1 MRAALWLISLFA
13 LAAAAAWLAGHNQG
27 TVTLFLSPYRIDLSL
42 NLVLLVLGLVVLV
55 VVLAQQALS
64 ALLSLPQ
71 QAQRWRLQQKERAA
85 HAAMLDSI
93 SQFTAGR
100 FLRARKSAQTALEKE
115 ALLSEAGLELDHAVA
130 LRTLAHIMAAESA
143 HALQDRD
150 VRQTH
155 WQDALVAAKAAP
167 SLESRTLNDGIQL
180 RAARWLLDDRDA
192 SASLALLQTL
202 PSATTRRTVAM
213 RLQLKA
219 ARLAGQPA
227 QALDTAVLLAK
238 HRAFTPAAA
247 DSLVRSL
254 ILTWLSH
261 THDADAVQ
269 RLWFKLSPAQRAMPD
284 LAAEVAL
291 RFMSFGGAGMTARQ
305 WLQALWESLPLQKS
319 SPWTPDQWVRM
330 VQALEASWADPN
342 AQASDARSWLARI
355 EAAQQAQPQDPLWQ
369 YLAGMMCMRH
379 QLWGKAQ
386 GLLSQSV
393 KGLQAP
399 ALKRKAW
406 CALAELA
413 EQRQDLPAAT
423 AAWKQAANLGQS

>member
-13 LAAAAAWLAGHNQG
+13 LAAAAAWLAGNNPG

-71 QAQRWRLQQKERAA
+71 QAQRWRMQQKERAA
-85 HAAMLDSI
+85 HAAMLESI
-93 SQFTAGR
+93 SQFMAGR

-115 ALLSEAGLELDHAVA
+115 ALLSEAGLKLEHAVS

-143 HALQDRD
+143 HALQDREI
-150 VRQTH
+150 RHTH
-155 WQDALVAAKAAP
+155 WQAALVAAKEAP
-167 SLESRTLNDGIQL
+167 SFESRTLNEGIQL

-192 SASLALLQTL
+192 PASLALLQTL
-202 PSATTRRTVAM
+202 PAATARRMVAM

-269 RLWFKLSPAQRAMPD
+269 RLWLKLSPAQRGMPD
-284 LAAEVAL
+284 LAAEAAL
-291 RFMSFGGAGMTARQ
+291 RFLSLGGAGVTARP
-305 WLQALWESLPLQKS
+305 WLQPLWEPLQAQKS
-319 SPWTPDQWVRM
+319 SPWTPDQLARM
-330 VQALEASWADPN
+330 AQALQVSWAD
-342 AQASDARSWLARI
+342 AQASDARPWLARV
-355 EAAQQAQPQDPLWQ
+355 EAAQQAQPQDPIWQ
-369 YLAGMMCMRH
+369 YLAGMLCLRH

-386 GLLSQSV
+386 GLLAQSV

-399 ALKRKAW
+399 ALKRQAW

-413 EQRQDLPAAT
+413 EQRQDLSAAA
-423 AAWKQAANLGQS
+423 AAWKQAANVVPS

>member
-1 MRAALWLISLFA
+1 MRAALWLITLFA

-55 VVLAQQALS
+55 IVLAQQALS

-71 QAQRWRLQQKERAA
+71 QAHRWRLQQKERAA
-85 HAAMLDSI
+85 HAAMLDAI
-93 SQFTAGR
+93 SQFMAGR
-100 FLRARKSAQTALEKE
+100 FLRARKAAQNTLDKE

-130 LRTLAHIMAAESA
+130 LRSLAHLMAAESA

-155 WQDALVAAKAAP
+155 FQAALAAAKQAP
-167 SLESRTLNDGIQL
+167 SVESRTLNDGIQL
-180 RAARWLLDDRDA
+180 RAARWLLDDRNA
-192 SASLALLQTL
+192 PASLALLQTL
-202 PSATTRRTVAM
+202 PSATARRMVAM

-261 THDADAVQ
+261 THDADSVQ
-269 RLWFKLSPAQRAMPD
+269 RLWLKLSPKQRAMPD
-284 LAAEVAL
+284 MVAEAAL
-291 RFMSFGGAGMTARQ
+291 RFLSVGGAGSTART
-305 WLQALWESLPLQKS
+305 WLQPLWEPLQSNKS
-319 SPWTPDQWVRM
+319 SLWTSDQLARM
-330 VQALEASWADPN
+330 VQALDASWADAPV
-342 AQASDARSWLARI
+342 SEARTWLARV
-355 EAAQQAQPQDPLWQ
+355 EAAQQAQPQDPRWQ
-369 YLAGMMCMRH
+369 FLAGMLFLRH

-386 GLLSQSV
+386 GFLSQSV
-393 KGLQAP
+393 KGLQTP
-399 ALKRKAW
+399 ALKRQAW

-413 EQRQDLPAAT
+413 EQRQDFPAAT
-423 AAWKQAANLGQS
+423 AAWKQAAKVDPS

>member
-13 LAAAAAWLAGHNQG
+13 LAAAAAWLAGNNQG

-42 NLVLLVLGLVVLV
+42 NLVLLVLGLAVLV
-55 VVLAQQALS
+55 LVLAQQALS

-71 QAQRWRLQQKERAA
+71 QAQRWRLQQKERSA

-93 SQFTAGR
+93 SQFMAGR
-100 FLRARKSAQTALEKE
+100 YLRARKSAQNALEKE
-115 ALLSEAGLELDHAVA
+115 GLMSEAGLALDHAVA

-143 HALQDRD
+143 HALQDRV
-150 VRQTH
+150 VREIH
-155 WQDALVAAKAAP
+155 WQAALAAAKQAP
-167 SLESRTLNDGIQL
+167 TLESRTLNEGIQL

-192 SASLALLQTL
+192 PASLALLQNL
-202 PSATTRRTVAM
+202 PSAAARRMVAM

-261 THDADAVQ
+261 AHDADAVQ
-269 RLWFKLSPAQRAMPD
+269 RVWLKLSPKQRAMPD
-284 LAAEVAL
+284 LVAEAAL
-291 RFMSFGGAGMTARQ
+291 RFLSLGGAGATVRP
-305 WLQALWESLPLQKS
+305 WLQPLWEPLQSHKAGQ
-319 SPWTPDQWVRM
+319 WTPDQLARM
-330 VQALEASWADPN
+330 VQALEASWAD
-342 AQASDARSWLARI
+342 AQVSEARPWLARV
-355 EAAQQAQPQDPLWQ
+355 EAAQQAQPQDPRWQ
-369 YLAGMMCMRH
+369 YLAGMLCLRH

-386 GLLSQSV
+386 GLLSQAV

-399 ALKRKAW
+399 VLQRKAW

-413 EQRQDLPAAT
+413 EQRQDLPAAS
-423 AAWKQAANLGQS
+423 AAWKQAANVTQP

>member
-13 LAAAAAWLAGHNQG
+13 LAAAAAWLAGNNPG
-27 TVTLFLSPYRIDLSL
+27 TVTLFLFPYRIDLSL

-85 HAAMLDSI
+85 HAAMLESI
-93 SQFTAGR
+93 SQFMAGR

-115 ALLSEAGLELDHAVA
+115 ALLSEAGLKLEHAVS

-143 HALQDRD
+143 HALQDRE
-150 VRQTH
+150 VRQAH
-155 WQDALVAAKAAP
+155 WQAALVAAKEAP
-167 SLESRTLNDGIQL
+167 SFEARTLNEGIQL

-192 SASLALLQTL
+192 SASLALLHTL
-202 PSATTRRTVAM
+202 PAATARRMVAM

-269 RLWFKLSPAQRAMPD
+269 RLWLKLSPTQRGMPD
-284 LAAEVAL
+284 LAAEIAL
-291 RFMSFGGAGMTARQ
+291 RFLSLGGAGATARP
-305 WLQALWESLPLQKS
+305 WLQPLWEPLQAQKS
-319 SPWTPDQWVRM
+319 SPWTPDQLARM
-330 VQALEASWADPN
+330 AQALQACWAD
-342 AQASDARSWLARI
+342 AQASDARPWLARV
-355 EAAQQAQPQDPLWQ
+355 EAAQQAQPQDPVWQ
-369 YLAGMMCMRH
+369 YLAGMLCLRH

-386 GLLSQSV
+386 GLLAQSV

-399 ALKRKAW
+399 ALKRQAW

-413 EQRQDLPAAT
+413 EQRQDLPAAA
-423 AAWKQAANLGQS
+423 AAWKQAANVVTS

>member
-1 MRAALWLISLFA
+1 MRAALWLITLFA
-13 LAAAAAWLAGHNQG
+13 LAAAAAWLAGNNQG

-42 NLVLLVLGLVVLV
+42 NLVLLVMGLVVMV

-85 HAAMLDSI
+85 HALMLDSI
-93 SQFTAGR
+93 SQFMAGR
-100 FLRARKSAQTALEKE
+100 FLRARKSAQSAIEKE
-115 ALLSEAGLELDHAVA
+115 TLLSEAGLELDHAVT

-143 HALQDRD
+143 HALQDRAL
-150 VRQTH
+150 RQTH
-155 WQDALVAAKAAP
+155 WEAALLAAKEAP
-167 SLESRTLNDGIQL
+167 SVESRTLSEGIQL

-192 SASLALLQTL
+192 PASLTLLQAL
-202 PSATTRRTVAM
+202 PAATARRTVAM

-261 THDADAVQ
+261 THDADSVQ
-269 RLWFKLSPAQRAMPD
+269 RLWLKLSPKQRAMPD
-284 LAAEVAL
+284 LVAEAAL
-291 RFMSFGGAGMTARQ
+291 RFLSLGGSGATARL
-305 WLQALWESLPLQKS
+305 WLQPLWEPLQSLKA
-319 SPWTPDQWVRM
+319 SPWTPDQLARM
-330 VQALEASWADPN
+330 VQALQASWAD
-342 AQASDARSWLARI
+342 AQVSEARPWLARV
-355 EAAQQAQPQDPLWQ
+355 EAAQQAQPQDPRWQ
-369 YLAGMMCMRH
+369 YLAGMLFLQH

-393 KGLQAP
+393 KGLQTP
-399 ALKRKAW
+399 ALKRQAW
-406 CALAELA
+406 CALAQLA
-413 EQRQDLPAAT
+413 EQRQDLPAAA
-423 AAWKQAANLGQS
+423 AAWKQAAHVDRY

>member
-1 MRAALWLISLFA
+1 MRAALWLITLFA

-55 VVLAQQALS
+55 IVLAQQALS

-71 QAQRWRLQQKERAA
+71 QAHRWRLQQKERAA
-85 HAAMLDSI
+85 HAAMLDAI
-93 SQFTAGR
+93 SQFMAGR
-100 FLRARKSAQTALEKE
+100 FLRARKAAQNTLDKE

-130 LRTLAHIMAAESA
+130 LRSLAHLMAAESA

-155 WQDALVAAKAAP
+155 FQAALAAAKQAP
-167 SLESRTLNDGIQL
+167 SVESRTLNDGIQL
-180 RAARWLLDDRDA
+180 RAARWLLDDRNA
-192 SASLALLQTL
+192 PASLALIQTL
-202 PSATTRRTVAM
+202 PSATARRMVAM

-261 THDADAVQ
+261 THDADSVQ
-269 RLWFKLSPAQRAMPD
+269 RLWLKLSPKQRAMPD
-284 LAAEVAL
+284 MVAEAAL
-291 RFMSFGGAGMTARQ
+291 RFLSVGGAGSTART
-305 WLQALWESLPLQKS
+305 WLQPLWEPLQSNKS
-319 SPWTPDQWVRM
+319 SPWTSDQLARM
-330 VQALEASWADPN
+330 VQALDASWADAPV
-342 AQASDARSWLARI
+342 SEARTWLARV
-355 EAAQQAQPQDPLWQ
+355 EAAQQAQPQDPRWQ
-369 YLAGMMCMRH
+369 FLAGMLFLRH

-386 GLLSQSV
+386 GFLSQSV
-393 KGLQAP
+393 KGLQTP
-399 ALKRKAW
+399 ALKRQAW

-413 EQRQDLPAAT
+413 EQRQDFPAAT
-423 AAWKQAANLGQS
+423 AAWKQAAKVDPS

>member
-1 MRAALWLISLFA
+1 MRAALWLITLFA

-55 VVLAQQALS
+55 IVLSQQALS

-71 QAQRWRLQQKERAA
+71 QAHRWRLQQKERAA
-85 HAAMLDSI
+85 HAAMLDAI
-93 SQFTAGR
+93 SQFMAGR
-100 FLRARKSAQTALEKE
+100 FLRARKAAQNTLDKE

-130 LRTLAHIMAAESA
+130 LRSLAHLMAAESA

-155 WQDALVAAKAAP
+155 FQAALAAAKQAP
-167 SLESRTLNDGIQL
+167 SVESRTLNDGIQL
-180 RAARWLLDDRDA
+180 RAARWLLDDRNA
-192 SASLALLQTL
+192 PASLALLQTL
-202 PSATTRRTVAM
+202 PSATARRMVAM

-261 THDADAVQ
+261 THDADSVQ
-269 RLWFKLSPAQRAMPD
+269 RLWLKLSPKQRAMPD
-284 LAAEVAL
+284 MVAEAAL
-291 RFMSFGGAGMTARQ
+291 RFLSLGGAGSTART
-305 WLQALWESLPLQKS
+305 WLQPLWEPLQSNKS
-319 SPWTPDQWVRM
+319 SLWTSDQLARM
-330 VQALEASWADPN
+330 VQALDASWADAPV
-342 AQASDARSWLARI
+342 SEARTWLARV
-355 EAAQQAQPQDPLWQ
+355 EAAQQAQPQDPRWQ
-369 YLAGMMCMRH
+369 FLAGMLFLRH

-386 GLLSQSV
+386 GFLSQSV
-393 KGLQAP
+393 KGLQTP
-399 ALKRKAW
+399 ALKRQAW
-406 CALAELA
+406 RALAELA
-413 EQRQDLPAAT
+413 EQRQDFPAAT
-423 AAWKQAANLGQS
+423 AAWKQAAKVDPS

>member
-1 MRAALWLISLFA
+1 MRAALWLITLFA

-55 VVLAQQALS
+55 IVLAQQALS

-71 QAQRWRLQQKERAA
+71 QAHRWRLQQKERAA
-85 HAAMLDSI
+85 HAAMLDAI
-93 SQFTAGR
+93 SQFMAGR
-100 FLRARKSAQTALEKE
+100 FLRARKAAQNTLDKE

-130 LRTLAHIMAAESA
+130 LRSLAHLMAAESA

-155 WQDALVAAKAAP
+155 FQAALAAAKQAP
-167 SLESRTLNDGIQL
+167 SVESRTLNDGIQL
-180 RAARWLLDDRDA
+180 RAARWLLDDRNA
-192 SASLALLQTL
+192 PASLALLQTL
-202 PSATTRRTVAM
+202 PSATARRMVAM

-261 THDADAVQ
+261 THDADSVQ
-269 RLWFKLSPAQRAMPD
+269 RLWLKLSPKQRAMPD
-284 LAAEVAL
+284 MVAEAAL
-291 RFMSFGGAGMTARQ
+291 RFLSVGGAGSTART
-305 WLQALWESLPLQKS
+305 WLQPLWEPLQSNKS
-319 SPWTPDQWVRM
+319 SPWTSDQLARM
-330 VQALEASWADPN
+330 VQALDASWADAPV
-342 AQASDARSWLARI
+342 SEARTWLARV
-355 EAAQQAQPQDPLWQ
+355 EAAQQAQPQDPRWQ
-369 YLAGMMCMRH
+369 FLAGMLFLRH

-386 GLLSQSV
+386 GFLSQSV
-393 KGLQAP
+393 KGLQTP
-399 ALKRKAW
+399 ALKRQAW

-413 EQRQDLPAAT
+413 EQRQDFPAAT
-423 AAWKQAANLGQS
+423 AAWKQAAKVDPS

>member
-1 MRAALWLISLFA
+1 MRAALWLITLFA

-55 VVLAQQALS
+55 IVLAQQALS

-71 QAQRWRLQQKERAA
+71 QAHRWRLQQKERAA
-85 HAAMLDSI
+85 HAAMLDAI
-93 SQFTAGR
+93 SQFMAGR
-100 FLRARKSAQTALEKE
+100 YLRARKAAQNTLDKE

-130 LRTLAHIMAAESA
+130 LRSLAHLMAAESA

-155 WQDALVAAKAAP
+155 FQAALAAAKQAP
-167 SLESRTLNDGIQL
+167 SVESRTLNDGIQL
-180 RAARWLLDDRDA
+180 RAARWLLDDRNA
-192 SASLALLQTL
+192 PASLALLQTL
-202 PSATTRRTVAM
+202 PSATARRMVAM

-261 THDADAVQ
+261 THDADSVQ
-269 RLWFKLSPAQRAMPD
+269 RLWLKLSPKQRAMPD
-284 LAAEVAL
+284 MVAEAAL
-291 RFMSFGGAGMTARQ
+291 RFLSVGGAGSTART
-305 WLQALWESLPLQKS
+305 WLQPLWEPLQSNKS
-319 SPWTPDQWVRM
+319 SPWTSDQLARM
-330 VQALEASWADPN
+330 VQALDASWADAPV
-342 AQASDARSWLARI
+342 SEARTWLARV
-355 EAAQQAQPQDPLWQ
+355 EAAQQAQPQDPRWQ
-369 YLAGMMCMRH
+369 FLAGMLFLRH

-386 GLLSQSV
+386 GFLSQSV
-393 KGLQAP
+393 KGLQTP
-399 ALKRKAW
+399 ALKRQAW

-413 EQRQDLPAAT
+413 EQRQDFPAAT
-423 AAWKQAANLGQS
+423 AAWKQAAKVDPS